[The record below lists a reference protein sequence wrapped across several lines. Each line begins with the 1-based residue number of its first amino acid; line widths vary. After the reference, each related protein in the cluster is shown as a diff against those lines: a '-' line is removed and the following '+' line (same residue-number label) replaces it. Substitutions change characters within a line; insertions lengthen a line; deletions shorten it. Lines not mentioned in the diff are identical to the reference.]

1 MSAQTL
7 PNQLGKMGRRLV
19 RWHAQLRLTW
29 CLAAFAILLGIA
41 GFADLWLR
49 WEGPGRFFAWAGLVA
64 AALVACILYL
74 AALRKRYSPDGVAAM
89 IEKEFPE
96 LDSRLINFLQFSRST
111 GADAFRKAY
120 VESGEPHWKQLDLG
134 KMRNRQAHR
143 RSQLALVATAL
154 LLAAPVLF
162 FGQAWGVA
170 LWRTVNPFAATP
182 PATLTRI
189 ISVDPGNAS
198 VLQGRPL
205 VLNCTVK
212 GFPGHEVGIE
222 IDSGDAGLK
231 HYALGKIAGSNEERF
246 SHRIPKVTTALR
258 YRVRAGD
265 APKSAW
271 FTLETRPL
279 PAFTSLEFSVTPPAN
294 TRLAPRRFDARQSGI
309 VIPAGSQVAITAR
322 ANSPLQS
329 AAAKLRGGE
338 SVSLTAAGPDQA
350 TWQGSLRVDAGEVFH
365 LSAKGELDSTLDED
379 IGFALHPDKV
389 PLIEI
394 LSPAGRA
401 VLPPGER
408 PKIQFRVADDYGLTQ
423 VALEEIPATGDG
435 DAGAKGKVC
444 HTWPVSGRTFEASWS
459 SEQPVRETRLSY
471 RLVATDDRPGT
482 PNRAISEAIIF
493 TAPGAADAARERNR
507 LEEQA
512 LAGLQ
517 KIVELQ
523 KQNIAQTEQ
532 QRKAIDTT
540 PGSAWETAAQRQQD
554 IREQTRALLAN
565 PVEPLG
571 GLTAGIKKL
580 YADDML
586 VAVDSLKSIPGL
598 AAPLRPAKA
607 TEAVTLENKILRAL
621 THAESAAAQAK
632 VERRLSGITAMLE
645 ALVRDQLS
653 ALEQTRQLTSSKA
666 PAGKKLIDSQDALA
680 EDLSALV
687 SSCNEEA
694 GSVKGHDPA
703 FAATLENLARQA
715 ESLKIREDMVLA
727 AERLSDHKPHEAVP
741 LQEHALANL
750 KTLQAL
756 LGDVQLKEDREKRDT
771 MLEAVAQAKE
781 KVGKVRDL
789 HEKILDAMDQVRG
802 MKDKNTEAT
811 DAMEEA
817 YEELVAN
824 SKEVMLQV
832 PTDLH
837 VFTDLN
843 VANDLVEDVFSVFEE
858 VEQMTKSET
867 MSPKDVI
874 EQAYAK
880 EEQILDMMKEAEG
893 RLDDMEMW
901 LGKTPDNIKVTTETY
916 DREEMPESGIATG
929 ALSTQVQDM
938 IGDLMDEQK
947 DMADQA
953 DDGATTH
960 AMPDMPMG
968 WEVMEGNISSF
979 AAKGKS
985 GNDTPDHK
993 EQDGRSNVGRQGMSN
1008 GETAASSGTIS
1019 EGDKNIEARRTED
1032 PTQSG
1037 QVALSGQ
1044 ADTRATGGGKLGTGK
1059 ADGKGMSGGAER
1071 IDSNEAGSS
1080 EGMAALMARQA
1091 DAVYAKASMKN
1102 IRVDSLKEAAHHLRT
1117 AADAVAKGDIQ
1128 QVKEQRRL
1136 AAAALRRAQ
1145 AELESGPSSAMQETG
1160 SAGVLDNVIHSG
1172 PDSAPP
1178 TYRGQVADYFKA
1190 LNKEL

>member
-29 CLAAFAILLGIA
+29 SLAAFAILLGMA

-49 WEGPGRFFAWAGLVA
+49 LGGPGRFLAWAGLVA

-89 IEKEFPE
+89 IEREFPE
-96 LDSRLINFLQFSRST
+96 LDSRLINFLQFSRS
-111 GADAFRKAY
+111 GSADAFRKAY
-120 VESGEPHWKQLDLG
+120 VASGEPHWKELDLG

-143 RSQLALVATAL
+143 RSQIALGATAL
-154 LLAAPVLF
+154 LLTTPVLF

-170 LWRTVNPFAATP
+170 LWRTLNPFAATP

-212 GFPGHEVGIE
+212 GFPGHEVGMEIE
-222 IDSGDAGLK
+222 SGDAGLK
-231 HYALGKIAGSNEERF
+231 QYALGKIAGSGEERF

-271 FTLETRPL
+271 YTLETRPL
-279 PAFTSLEFSVTPPAN
+279 PAFTSLELAVTPPAN

-309 VIPAGSQVAITAR
+309 VIPAGSQIAITAR

-329 AAAKLRGGE
+329 VAVKIRGGE
-338 SVSLTAAGPDQA
+338 SLPLTAAGTDQA
-350 TWQGSLRVDAGEVFH
+350 TWQGSLQIDQGEAIH

-394 LSPAGRA
+394 VSPAGRA

-423 VALEEIPATGDG
+423 VTLEEVPADGEGD
-435 DAGAKGKVC
+435 AKGKVC
-444 HTWPVSGRTFEASWS
+444 QSWPVSGRTFDASWS
-459 SEQPVRETRLSY
+459 SEQPVREARLTY
-471 RLVATDDRPGT
+471 RLVATDDRPGS
-482 PNRAISEAIIF
+482 PNRAISEPVIF

-532 QRKAIDTT
+532 QRKAIEAT
-540 PGSAWETAAQRQQD
+540 PASAWEATAQRQQD

-571 GLTAGIKKL
+571 GLTEGIKKL

-598 AAPLRPAKA
+598 AAPQRPAKA

-621 THAESAAAQAK
+621 THAESAASQAK

-645 ALVRDQLS
+645 GLVRDQMS
-653 ALEQTRQLTSSKA
+653 SLEQTRQFAASKA
-666 PAGKKLIDSQDALA
+666 PVSKKLIDSQDALA
-680 EDLSALV
+680 EDLSAFV

-727 AERLSDHKPHEAVP
+727 AERLSENQPGQAIP
-741 LQEHALANL
+741 LEEHALANL
-750 KTLQAL
+750 KTLQSL
-756 LGDVQLKEDREKRDT
+756 LGDVQLKEDREKHDT

-802 MKDKNTEAT
+802 MKDKNTEAV

-817 YEELVAN
+817 YEELITN
-824 SKEVMLQV
+824 SKEVMLEV

-867 MSPKDVI
+867 MTPKDVI

-880 EEQILDMMKEAEG
+880 EEQILEMMKEAEG

-938 IGDLMDEQK
+938 IGELMDEEQ

-1145 AELESGPSSAMQETG
+1145 AELESGPSGAMQETG

-1178 TYRGQVADYFKA
+1178 TYRGQVADYYKA